1 MLHRL
6 MELFH
11 RGAFLLHRL
20 MKLFH
25 RRARLFHRLAT
36 LFCFRLTVRLVR
48 LFDSSIPVLLPGVP
62 AVVARGW
69 LPGFF
74 FLPLVLS
81 LLTLMP
87 SEHSFADRIGRF
99 VLLKEACDDMDPAY
113 APADADISVAAQS
126 ALIVTLNTCCQN
138 VANAETN
145 LKEATDG
152 RVEMVKG
159 LKALTTRAVNRV
171 ASNRVWAGKL
181 EMVKKAADRV
191 RGMKPPRPKLPA
203 APVDPEEPAPKK
215 LDRGGEGFRDVESHF
230 HKFMAALGKCSGY
243 DSGAP
248 ADITLTA
255 LDVALT
261 TLRQTND
268 AVPGLEVSLRE
279 LQIERLRVFQSK
291 KPLPDGSASLRD
303 RWARIKKAVKSQ
315 YGTDSEQ
322 YALVAPIKY

>member
-1 MLHRL
+1 LLHRL
-6 MELFH
+6 IRLFH

-20 MKLFH
+20 MELFH
-25 RRARLFHRLAT
+25 RGAKLFHRLAT
-36 LFCFRLTVRLVR
+36 LFCFRLTVRLVK
-48 LFDSSIPVLLPGVP
+48 LFGSSIPALLLEVP

-69 LPGFF
+69 LPGFSV
-74 FLPLVLS
+74 LPLVLS
-81 LLTLMP
+81 LFILMP

-99 VLLKEACDDMDPAY
+99 VLLKEACEDMSPVF
-113 APADADISVAAQS
+113 APPDSDISVAAQA
-126 ALIVTLNTCCQN
+126 ALIVTLNACCTN
-138 VANAETN
+138 VADAETN

-159 LKALTTRAVNRV
+159 MKALTTRAVNRV

-181 EMVKKAADRV
+181 ELVKKAADRV

-203 APVDPEEPAPKK
+203 PPSDPEEPAPKK
-215 LDRGGEGFRDVESHF
+215 LDRGGEGYRDVESHF

-243 DSGAP
+243 DTGAP
-248 ADITLTA
+248 ADITLTS

-261 TLRQTND
+261 TLRETND

-291 KPLPDGSASLRD
+291 KPLPDGSAPLRD

-315 YGTDSEQ
+315 YGTDSAQ
-322 YALVAPIKY
+322 YELVAPIKY